1 MTFADCAA
9 LRMWRQKTR
18 AKGAVKG
25 STSLRKMGSSTSS
38 FSSVGLR
45 RPPAFGLPVPLRA
58 QSLGYGSVQRS
69 AFCETAH
76 SSGERTHIG
85 CPLLVV
91 GGAIRGVP
99 PLCVLVLSA
108 HSLSCS
114 SSVLQIRCCPSFFL
128 LPLEAS
134 RLLSL
139 HNFTSLILLIKSN
152 FINKIHPLL
161 TLSLKIY
168 KKKIIASTP

>member
-25 STSLRKMGSSTSS
+25 STSLRKMGSSTSL

-69 AFCETAH
+69 AFRKKNEPKAVGRRRVETTTCMGTCITRF
-76 SSGERTHIG
+76 SEIYEFN
-85 CPLLVV
+85 
-91 GGAIRGVP
+91 GARVTFE
-99 PLCVLVLSA
+99 SM
-108 HSLSCS
+108 
-114 SSVLQIRCCPSFFL
+114 QIQ
-128 LPLEAS
+128 
-134 RLLSL
+134 
-139 HNFTSLILLIKSN
+139 
-152 FINKIHPLL
+152 
-161 TLSLKIY
+161 
-168 KKKIIASTP
+168 